1 MYTYMYGDR
10 QSDRQREKERQTY
23 RQFGLVNWPLYRF
36 YGNTLSNAAKRL
48 IAAL

>member
-23 RQFGLVNWPLYRF
+23 RQIGLFNWPKYRF
-36 YGNTLSNAAKRL
+36 YGNTLSNAANRL